1 MSWVSY
7 VASILEIALLLYVA
21 MLDVATRLIRNDACL
36 LLALLGIAGQLASPM
51 QLVESVIAATILF
64 LLLFALYQRGGIG
77 GGDVKL
83 LLALAIG
90 LSPTGLIQVLT
101 VTSLTGGV
109 LALVHLVMRVLPY
122 PRLAPVGSSL
132 ARRVYAI
139 ERWRH
144 VRHAPLP
151 YGVAIACGGIWTILS
166 RGF

>member
-1 MSWVSY
+1 MSWVSSI
-7 VASILEIALLLYVA
+7 VSILEISLLVYVA
-21 MLDVATRLIRNDACL
+21 TLDVATRTIRNDVCL
-36 LLALLGIAGQLASPM
+36 LLALLGIARQLASSM
-51 QLVESVIAATILF
+51 QLAESLIAATLLF

-83 LLALAIG
+83 LAALAIG
-90 LSPTGLIQVLT
+90 LPPVALIELLT
-101 VTSLTGGV
+101 VTSLAGGV

-122 PRLAPVGSSL
+122 PKLAPVGSSL